1 MIDNSKD
8 LGKAMKDE
16 KDTIE
21 IEFDYGKKVVKI
33 IGAGKI
39 VWGIAA
45 ASLASA
51 VAAIML
57 TLGSGGTSAPATGTY
72 AAFAGSTASL
82 TLGPTVAYTALI
94 IAVSGGGMSA
104 LNKLRKYKVIKK
116 RDRYILKKK

>member
-1 MIDNSKD
+1 M
-8 LGKAMKDE
+8 
-16 KDTIE
+16 
-21 IEFDYGKKVVKI
+21 KI

-45 ASLASA
+45 ASLATA
-51 VAAIML
+51 VAARML
-57 TLGSGGTSAPATGTY
+57 TLGSA
-72 AAFAGSTASL
+72 ASL
-82 TLGPTVAYTALI
+82 TLGPTVAYTTLI

>member
-16 KDTIE
+16 KDNIE

-33 IGAGKI
+33 IGTGKI

-51 VAAIML
+51 VAAIMI
-57 TLGSGGTSAPATGTY
+57 TLGSGGTSAPATATY
-72 AAFAGSTASL
+72 ASFAGSTAAL
-82 TLGPTVAYTALI
+82 TLGPTVAYTALT
-94 IAVSGGGMSA
+94 IAVAGGGMSA